1 MLLCIMM
8 NEGEQT
14 AQPMQNG
21 QQVVYQV
28 VERKKSPWRAFWLL
42 LTAFFLVCGMCGIV
56 PIVLLNMTDSTGTA
70 SVNTGEYQFVRGKE
84 ESKNELLAIYIDQPI
99 LTSSQE
105 YADDVLSSLLVGQ
118 YVFGYEIK
126 DELMKAATK
135 ETVKGVVFFI
145 NSPGGTIVGA
155 RAIADGVSYYREMTG
170 KPVYAYVEDMAA
182 SGAYWA
188 AASADKIYAEKGSL
202 TGSIGVIFG
211 PFEYYDKLVTLGGV
225 GTANGISINY
235 ITGGKYKDLGNPTRK
250 ITTEELAILQKGI
263 DSEYKGFTEY
273 VSQRRSIPVD
283 TITNDIKAL
292 VYGAEE
298 ARSYG
303 LVDEIGNREDV
314 LKALSTAAG
323 VGDDYKLVKIGTQTS
338 LFGSLFAKLTAPN
351 YSASDAPARQCV
363 LCGRPLYF
371 YGNPLD
377 Y

>member
-1 MLLCIMM
+1 MM
-8 NEGEQT
+8 NEAEQT

-42 LTAFFLVCGMCGIV
+42 LTAFFLVCGLCGIV
-56 PIVLLNMTDSTGTA
+56 PIVLLSMTDSTGTA

-105 YADDVLSSLLVGQ
+105 YSDDVLSSLLVGQ

-126 DELMKAATK
+126 DELMKAAT
-135 ETVKGVVFFI
+135 EESVKGVVFFI

-338 LFGSLFAKLTAPN
+338 LFGSLFAKITAPN
-351 YSASDAPARQCV
+351 YSVSDAPARQCA